1 MTVLWIWSFK
11 FLRGVVVKA
20 LDLVSPWS
28 PVRILSIPSILCSI
42 IPLCSFVQ
50 LNSIVSSD
58 ICFHFLSKNYPQK
71 TLESPLNFSE
81 LLPVKNPQSPLM
93 NIPLKACEKPLHSLQ
108 ETLCL
113 HLNPLRF
120 PFKKPLISPWETFNF
135 PLKGIFQR
143 EFKGILLG
151 KIPLEFPLKG
161 VSRVILRGNIVI
173 LKGFLRNT
181 CKIYSRNT

>member
-1 MTVLWIWSFK
+1 MVAGSNPLHSFDSLFYHSSL
-11 FLRGVVVKA
+11 FLRTTKQHRNIRY
-20 LDLVSPWS
+20 LF
-28 PVRILSIPSILCSI
+28 
-42 IPLCSFVQ
+42 SF
-50 LNSIVSSD
+50 S
-58 ICFHFLSKNYPQK
+58 FKNYPQK

-120 PFKKPLISPWETFNF
+120 PFKKPLISPWETFDF